1 MQSLSVLAART
12 RALLAEAGKS
22 KGVKDA
28 SASEDIAGDALK
40 AANGF
45 REAVKAG
52 DDLEEA
58 ASKVAKF
65 SEEAALSDGGQQA
78 KRAAMDTE
86 SACLKMKHAVD
97 SIYGPFA
104 EARQAFYSIALAWD
118 LYKVSPSVGKK
129 SSSVDIKTMTDKD
142 IAEGI
147 GFTAKGLGPSVKDF
161 LNKSARAQ
169 KLLRDAAK
177 KIGLENGELTD
188 SEKKAL
194 IDACF
199 DARDSANPL
208 FGRTQG
214 INRRAVELISRARA
228 KEKYEAKSKGVEIV
242 LAVEEDPEFG
252 GFEMA

>member
-1 MQSLSVLAART
+1 MSSLKRLADQT
-12 RALLAEAGKS
+12 RSFLEAAKS
-22 KGVKDA
+22 KGVKDSAA
-28 SASEDIAGDALK
+28 SMDIPGDALK

-45 REAVKAG
+45 REAVKSG

-65 SEEAALSDGGQQA
+65 AEEAALADGGIVA
-78 KRAAMDTE
+78 KRAALDTE

-97 SIYGPFA
+97 GIYGPFA
-104 EARQAFYSIALAWD
+104 EARQAFYSLALAWD
-118 LYKVSPSVGKK
+118 LYKVTPSVGKK
-129 SSSVDIKTMTDKD
+129 SSSVDIKTLTDKD

-147 GFTAKGLGPSVKDF
+147 AFTAKGLGPSVKDF

-214 INRRAVELISRARA
+214 INRRAVELIARARA
-228 KEKYEAKSKGVEIV
+228 KEKYEAKSKGIEIA
-242 LAVEEDPEFG
+242 LAVEEDPEIG
-252 GFEMA
+252 GFELA

>member
-1 MQSLSVLAART
+1 MSDLKRLADQT
-12 RALLAEAGKS
+12 RSILEAAKS

-28 SASEDIAGDALK
+28 GASTDIPGDALK

-45 REAVKAG
+45 REAVKSG

-58 ASKVAKF
+58 AAKVAKF
-65 SEEAALSDGGQQA
+65 AEEAAIADGGIVA

-97 SIYGPFA
+97 GIYGPFA
-104 EARQAFYSIALAWD
+104 EARQAFYSLALAWD
-118 LYKVSPSVGKK
+118 LYKVTPSVGKK

-142 IAEGI
+142 IADGI
-147 GFTAKGLGPSVKDF
+147 AFTAKGLGPSVKDF

-214 INRRAVELISRARA
+214 INRRAVELIARARA
-228 KEKYEAKSKGVEIV
+228 KEKYEAKSKGIEIA
-242 LAVEEDPEFG
+242 LAVEEDPEIG
-252 GFEMA
+252 GFELA

>member
-1 MQSLSVLAART
+1 MSNLTRRT
-12 RALLAEAGKS
+12 RAILEAAKS

-58 ASKVAKF
+58 ASKVAEF
-65 SEEAALSDGGQQA
+65 AEEAALSDGGIVA
-78 KRAAMDTE
+78 KRAALNTE

-104 EARQAFYSIALAWD
+104 EARQAFYGIALAWD
-118 LYKVSPSVGKK
+118 LYKVTPSVGKK

-147 GFTAKGLGPSVKDF
+147 AFIAKGLGPSVKDF
-161 LNKSARAQ
+161 LNKAARAQ

-214 INRRAVELISRARA
+214 INRRAVELIARARA

-242 LAVEEDPEFG
+242 LAVEADPEFG
-252 GFEMA
+252 GFELA

>member
-1 MQSLSVLAART
+1 MSQLSKIAAQT
-12 RALLAEAGKS
+12 RRALAEAAKS
-22 KGVKDA
+22 GGVKDA
-28 SASEDIAGDALK
+28 KASTDIAEDALK

-45 REAVKAG
+45 REAVKSG
-52 DDLEEA
+52 DDLEQA
-58 ASKVAKF
+58 AANVAKHA
-65 SEEAALSDGGQQA
+65 EEAAMSDGGLEA

-97 SIYGPFA
+97 GIYGPFA
-104 EARQAFYSIALAWD
+104 EARQAFYAIALAWD
-118 LYKVSPSVGKK
+118 LYKVTPASGKK
-129 SSSVDIKTMTDKD
+129 SSSVDIKSMTDKD
-142 IAEGI
+142 IAGGI
-147 GFTAKGLGPSVKDF
+147 SFTAKGLGPSVKDF
-161 LNKSARAQ
+161 LNKAARAQ

-177 KIGLENGELTD
+177 KIGLEGGELTD

-194 IDACF
+194 VDACF

-214 INRRAVELISRARA
+214 INRRAVELIARARA

-252 GFEMA
+252 GFETA